1 MPGLDGSGAL
11 PESEAEMFERCQ
23 ICDDQLFARPSQLS
37 GVCGPCQ
44 AVLDDRA
51 VAEPDRDTGPLFGA

>member
-23 ICDDQLFARPSQLS
+23 MCDDRLFARPSQLS

-51 VAEPDRDTGPLFGA
+51 VAEPDQDNGPLFGA